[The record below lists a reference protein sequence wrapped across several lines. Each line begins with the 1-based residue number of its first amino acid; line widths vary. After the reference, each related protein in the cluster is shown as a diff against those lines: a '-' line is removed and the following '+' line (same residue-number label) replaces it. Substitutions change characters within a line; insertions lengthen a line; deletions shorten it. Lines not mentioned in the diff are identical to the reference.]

1 MAEPSDNA
9 EQNGPKISACANDC
23 LESFQKCLFSAASIH
38 PRELSMVEDQLA
50 RFSSW
55 ANGIG
60 VFAPGSASMDHRLRY
75 APDVTGVVIGLLES
89 LNYRC
94 QSCRK
99 SRIGLLI

>member
-9 EQNGPKISACANDC
+9 EQNGPKISAGANDC
-23 LESFQKCLFSAASIH
+23 LESFQECLFSAA
-38 PRELSMVEDQLA
+38 SMVEDQLA